1 MTKLDILKRFLE
13 SASDT
18 EDFAFHCKTSEDMFL
33 LSKLLYELGYYYD
46 SEKTYSKDDIQNR
59 WEMKKSKTGMTIGS
73 KNDTDK
79 KKLYT
84 GRINMYIN
92 QQRGIIEPEDFFRDA
107 DGDGV
112 KDTEIFSP
120 KKEIVEKQ
128 PAPTTKICPN
138 CEAELPLN
146 AKFCGNC
153 GHSFIEDNISEEIS
167 VTKFDQKKEIDESN
181 DKETESQTPKI
192 NVESAPPQKDTEKTP
207 FSPEKIIK
215 TETVIDNNPAQ
226 TENKQKHSSVLDFIN
241 KNAKPTPVS
250 ASKIHSEKNKDDNK
264 RVSPKNNNK
273 PMIPAQKQSETTKV
287 DTEKNKKEENKKIP
301 DIKPNENTPN
311 TLSFSDTKSPALCK
325 ILNIRPYQKFT
336 VIGTSYFDANKIY
349 RITKNGLREVFV
361 SEDYWIPCN
370 QESELAFLIQNTD
383 KINRWGG

>member
-18 EDFAFHCKTSEDMFL
+18 EDFAFHCKTPEDMFL

-46 SEKTYSKDDIQNR
+46 SEKTYSKDDVQNR

-112 KDTEIFSP
+112 NDTEIFSP

-153 GHSFIEDNISEEIS
+153 GHSFIEDNISEEASI
-167 VTKFDQKKEIDESN
+167 TKFEQKKEIDESN
-181 DKETESQTPKI
+181 DKETESQAPKT
-192 NVESAPPQKDTEKTP
+192 NVESALSQKDTESAP

-215 TETVIDNNPAQ
+215 TEVVIDNKSAQ
-226 TENKQKHSSVLDFIN
+226 TENKQRHSSVLDFIN

-250 ASKIHSEKNKDDNK
+250 ASKIHSEKNKEDNK
-264 RVSPKNNNK
+264 KVSPKNDDK
-273 PMIPAQKQSETTKV
+273 PTIPAQKQSETTKV
-287 DTEKNKKEENKKIP
+287 DTEKNKKEENKKISG
-301 DIKPNENTPN
+301 IKPDENIPN
-311 TLSFSDTKSPALCK
+311 TLSFSDTKSPTLCK